1 MKMSSMREEMV
12 ARFLQALRE
21 DTIPW
26 HRSWL
31 SYGAAPSNAV
41 SHTRYH
47 GANALWLSYV
57 QEERGYDDPRWCTFA
72 QAADKG
78 WHVKKGERGTKI
90 EFWSLYDTEEKRK
103 LSQAEEAKL
112 RKELTSE
119 EFYRR
124 VKPIAR
130 VYTVFN
136 GEQIEGIPQLV
147 EEFHTLDEAMLMEKR
162 DTLLNHM
169 GVGFREGGEEAF
181 YRISND
187 TIYLPDINRFESE
200 YDYMATFLHE
210 AGHATSHED
219 RLNRPIANSFGSP
232 EYARE
237 ELRAEIASAFTAQ
250 SLQLSGSNPSHIK
263 NHAAYVQNWIT
274 ILEKN
279 PEELF
284 SAIRDA
290 EQISDYLL
298 EKGEFLVKYQ
308 KSLVTDS
315 QAAKLRLIG
324 RGKENDFEPAL
335 YGDIAKVIIGC
346 QEKGLSAAEV
356 VEHITGPV
364 DSQFQLYDVAYAK
377 NIICSILSHGR
388 DEYERLL
395 RVPVTVTPDLLDE
408 VSRIEREQ
416 DTPEKQ
422 RLTRW
427 FGDYGLWQPKEGVTE
442 TELVTKL
449 LLYQKGYQEENVQ
462 ERREHMKVKRVETA
476 GELRDWLNENDLLMN
491 LTNKEIETILHT
503 FQSHGYVI
511 GIAKEGLV
519 RLCDIGPSLCDN
531 EIWTMDELIDLACEW
546 NYEDMERLKERV
558 LELPF
563 GQKLDSFKSLK
574 NAKLDES
581 VLSKAFSRTIYGKE
595 VHQEEKKLATFSIQE
610 YQQERRCR

>member
-12 ARFLQALRE
+12 AYFLQALRE

-31 SYGAAPSNAV
+31 SYRAAPFNAV
-41 SHTRYH
+41 SHTSYH
-47 GANALWLSYV
+47 GANSLWLSCV
-57 QEERGYDDPRWCTFA
+57 QEKRGYNDPRWCTFS

-78 WHVKKGERGTKI
+78 WHIKKGEKGTKI
-90 EFWSLYDTEEKRK
+90 EFWSLYDTEDKRT
-103 LSQAEEAKL
+103 LSRTEEARL
-112 RKELTSE
+112 RNELTPE
-119 EFYRR
+119 EFYHR

-136 GEQIEGIPQLV
+136 AEQIEGIPQLV
-147 EEFHTLDEAMLMEKR
+147 EEYHTLDEEMLIEKR

-169 GVGFREGGEEAF
+169 GVGFREGGEKAF
-181 YRISND
+181 YRSADD
-187 TIYLPDINRFESE
+187 TISLPDINRFESE

-210 AGHATSHED
+210 AGHATSHEN
-219 RLNRPIANSFGSP
+219 RLNRPIANSFGTP

-263 NHAAYVQNWIT
+263 NHAAYIQNWIT

-284 SAIRDA
+284 AAIRDA

-308 KSLVTDS
+308 KPLFTAS

-324 RGKENDFEPAL
+324 RGREEDFEPAL
-335 YGDIAKVIIGC
+335 YGEIAKVIISC
-346 QEKGLSAAEV
+346 QEKGLSASEV

-364 DSQFQLYDVAYAK
+364 DSQFQLYDVGYAK

-395 RVPVTVTPDLLDE
+395 RIPVTVTPDLLDE
-408 VSRIEREQ
+408 VSRIEKEQ
-416 DTPEKQ
+416 NTPEKE

-442 TELVTKL
+442 AELVTKVL
-449 LLYQKGYQEENVQ
+449 VYRKQKQKEKELSEQ
-462 ERREHMKVKRVETA
+462 SKIKETERSKEHEKSRKRV
-476 GELRDWLNENDLLMN
+476 
-491 LTNKEIETILHT
+491 
-503 FQSHGYVI
+503 
-511 GIAKEGLV
+511 
-519 RLCDIGPSLCDN
+519 
-531 EIWTMDELIDLACEW
+531 
-546 NYEDMERLKERV
+546 
-558 LELPF
+558 
-563 GQKLDSFKSLK
+563 
-574 NAKLDES
+574 
-581 VLSKAFSRTIYGKE
+581 
-595 VHQEEKKLATFSIQE
+595 
-610 YQQERRCR
+610 